1 MGTGVMRSVKLD
13 TPIGQSVILIDER
26 LENLKKYLPVKCRL
40 IITDTNVIR
49 FWGPQF
55 PPGAVITLDTG
66 EEAKTFDTVSGIYDQ
81 LLELGA
87 NRGSFIVS
95 IGGGIVRDIAGFVAS
110 TYMRGVR
117 FGFVSTTLLSQVDAS
132 VGGKIHKS

>member
-13 TPIGQSVILIDER
+13 TAIGQSVILIDER
-26 LENLKKYLPVKCRL
+26 LENLKKYLPVKYRL
-40 IITDTNVIR
+40 IITDTNVLR
-49 FWGPQF
+49 FWGSQF

-66 EEAKTFDTVSGIYDQ
+66 EEAKTFDTVCGIYDQ

-87 NRGSFIVS
+87 DRGSFIVG
-95 IGGGIVRDIAGFVAS
+95 GGGIVRDVAGFVAS
-110 TYMRGVR
+110 PYMRGIR